1 MQLTLFLQPR
11 AGRELAG
18 EDGVALLALVAGE
31 FTALSRHVCSLGPA
45 QLAADSVGESL
56 LAYLR
61 GLGSAL
67 TNTAAGFQQLGLD
80 TLAVHTAGV
89 LTHLLPALGCDRPA
103 HMALAVAQQTDM
115 QLAVVQRRVACSASS
130 QRSSAGLQAS
140 LLSAACLEGLAVALG
155 AMSALVAA
163 ETQRL
168 LGLAGDSAAGSAARL
183 VSSCGAAGRLGQV
196 CGTLEAAHKANWGG
210 ISIADLAAAAAA
222 AEAALR
228 LSGRLL
234 QLQRQLAAA
243 AGPPCDEACREL
255 DGMALAAT
263 KLGNVLLDSLMMAL
277 PRLVAQPEQ
286 PANLAAGLTA
296 CAHLCATAAKLG
308 LLLSG
313 QAAPH
318 QAAAEHHLRVVSTA
332 SQVVLLPL
340 SGWSDFLLE
349 DPSLHRCGKVGGR
362 GK

>member
-45 QLAADSVGESL
+45 QFAADSVGESL

-67 TNTAAGFQQLGLD
+67 TNTAAGFQQSGLD

-89 LTHLLPALGCDRPA
+89 LTHLLPALGCDGPA

-130 QRSSAGLQAS
+130 QRSSAGLQPP

-155 AMSALVAA
+155 AMSALVEA

-210 ISIADLAAAAAA
+210 ISIADLAAAAA
-222 AEAALR
+222 EAALR

-263 KLGNVLLDSLMMAL
+263 KLGNVLLDSLVMAL
-277 PRLVAQPEQ
+277 ARLVAQPEQ

-318 QAAAEHHLRVVSTA
+318 QAAAENHLRVVSTA

-340 SGWSDFLLE
+340 SGWSDFLLQ
-349 DPSLHRCGKVGGR
+349 DPSLHRCSKVGGR